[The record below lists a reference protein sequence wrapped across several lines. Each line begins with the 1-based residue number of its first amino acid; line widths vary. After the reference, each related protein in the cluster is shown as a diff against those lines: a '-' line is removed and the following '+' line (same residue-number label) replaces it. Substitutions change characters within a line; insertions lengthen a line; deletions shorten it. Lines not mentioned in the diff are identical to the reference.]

1 MKRLSLMALLLVFC
15 IAASG
20 VAETAAMRGKIEL
33 DLPNAPAAQDEIN
46 LDKTFFALFTNFMAH
61 MPEYAAYAEMIE
73 GVRIRVYDE
82 AEDLGSVRSHHANRL
97 KAEKWD
103 TLIKIREML
112 HVSLLFAEEPGVVN
126 GIFVAFTDDGNVGFA
141 NIYGTIDF
149 EKLGILFGKL
159 MESELVREFLK
170 NPEIEI
176 ESKDSK
182 TKD

>member
-20 VAETAAMRGKIEL
+20 IAETAAMRGKIEL
-33 DLPNAPAAQDEIN
+33 DLPNAPTAQDEIN
-46 LDKTFFALFTNFMAH
+46 LDKTFFARFINMAH
-61 MPEYAAYAEMIE
+61 LPEYAAYAEMIE
-73 GVRIRVYDE
+73 GVCIRVYDK
-82 AEDLGSVRSHHANRL
+82 AEDLGPVRSHHANRL

-112 HVSLLFAEEPGVVN
+112 HVSLLFAEEPGIVN
-126 GIFVAFTDDGNVGFA
+126 GIFVAFTADDGSVGFA

-170 NPEIEI
+170 NTQIEI
-176 ESKDSK
+176 ESKDGK